1 MRRFQVNV
9 NGTSYDVT
17 VEELGAEDS
26 SSEVKSFAPQVVNN
40 NKTVSSQTKP
50 VEKKQELKK
59 GDTVNA
65 PMPGNIVNVL
75 VSEGQTVKS
84 GQVLVV
90 LEAMKMENEIV
101 SPKDAKVA
109 QVVVS
114 KGASV
119 NTGDVLVVLE

>member
-1 MRRFQVNV
+1 MRKFQVNV

-17 VEELGAEDS
+17 VEELGVEDS

-40 NKTVSSQTKP
+40 NKIVSAQPKS

-59 GDTVNA
+59 GDTVSA
-65 PMPGNIVNVL
+65 PMPGNIVNIM

-109 QVVVS
+109 QVVIS